1 MQRLG
6 ALFIA
11 ICMVVISAS
20 VGVILNYKFGLT
32 ILEAAPFA
40 VGVLLTLMLVHYQI
54 SRVRDRLI
62 IDEQM
67 DDLTRLKLSLTK
79 DVQDVREL
87 TEQLEQ
93 TVASRMRGEMDPIL
107 AELDLMGTLVKQLA
121 ESCAEIDERVELN
134 EERAKVLKSKMDQA
148 TKTMAQIQKSLS
160 NGALATREKLQ
171 ATKVAVADK
180 PKGDEAQSQSE
191 VTPSEPKPEPMAI
204 DDEPPALSEEEQKAS
219 TLAASRAKAEEAA
232 KALESIA
239 NLHHGQHKSTIS
251 DDEKQAVRR
260 ALAMGKME
268 LHLQPIVTL
277 PMRKPAL
284 YEMLARL
291 LDEQGEVITPDVFL
305 PVCKELNFLSLLDR
319 LAVNKAF
326 RMLRNLTDRG
336 HGMPCFCNISLES
349 MSDPDFFAHL
359 RELYEQNTD
368 LVENIILEFNLAS
381 FNSFGVL
388 EQETMQ
394 LMQSMG
400 FRFSVDQ
407 LTSLKADFDQMV
419 RSGIRFAKVAAPILT
434 HRDAGRGMDIHPADF
449 SRVLSR
455 KGLDLIVTHVET
467 ESALVGLLDYNIKLA
482 QGNHF
487 APAKPLR
494 PEETSIPA
502 SVTNAAAQ
510 AARKGRNGAAGLA
523 SRQMNATGQNI
534 PAPIVHGA
542 GGRMNEPAPMPAAP
556 TSDRTLG
563 QNPRVAQALKAMSA
577 QDGETNPTRDHFRNV
592 LAEAAGLMDPQT
604 TRPGSAERQASDT
617 PAQGQPRLQRVIR

>member
-20 VGVILNYKFGLT
+20 VGVILTYKFGLT

-93 TVASRMRGEMDPIL
+93 TVTTRMRGEMDPIL

-121 ESCAEIDERVELN
+121 ESCAELDERVELN

-160 NGALATREKLQ
+160 SGALGAREKPQ
-171 ATKVAVADK
+171 ATKVADADK
-180 PKGDEAQSQSE
+180 QQETKTQSQQE
-191 VTPSEPKPEPMAI
+191 IAQPEA
-204 DDEPPALSEEEQKAS
+204 ELEAEQPALSEEEQKAS

-239 NLHHGQHKSTIS
+239 NLHHGQHKKAVSEE
-251 DDEKQAVRR
+251 EKQAVRR

-268 LHLQPIVTL
+268 LHLQPIVSL
-277 PMRKPAL
+277 PMRKPSF
-284 YEMLARL
+284 YVMLARL
-291 LDEQGEVITPDVFL
+291 LVEQGNVITPDVFL
-305 PVCKELNFLSLLDR
+305 PVCKELNFLPLLDR
-319 LAVNKAF
+319 LAINKAF
-326 RMLRNLTDRG
+326 KMQRSLVDRG

-368 LVENIILEFNLAS
+368 LVENIILEFSLTS
-381 FNSFGVL
+381 FSSFGVL
-388 EQETMQ
+388 EEDTMQ

-407 LTSLKADFDQMV
+407 LTSLKADFDHMV

-455 KGLDLIVTHVET
+455 KGLDLVVTHVET

-494 PEETSIPA
+494 PEETSVSVPA
-502 SVTNAAAQ
+502 SVANAAAQ
-510 AARKGRNGAAGLA
+510 AARNSRNGAAGLA
-523 SRQMNATGQNI
+523 ARQLGANSQSI
-534 PAPIVHGA
+534 PAPIVHGT
-542 GGRMNEPAPMPAAP
+542 GGRMNEPAPAPAAARNE
-556 TSDRTLG
+556 RTLG

-577 QDGETNPTRDHFRNV
+577 QDGEANPTRDHFRNV
-592 LAEAAGLMDPQT
+592 LAEAAGLMEPQSG
-604 TRPGSAERQASDT
+604 RANQAERPASGAAS
-617 PAQGQPRLQRVIR
+617 PGRPRLQRVIR

>member
-20 VGVILNYKFGLT
+20 VGVILTYKFGLT

-93 TVASRMRGEMDPIL
+93 TVATRMRGEMDPIL

-121 ESCAEIDERVELN
+121 ESCAELDERVELN

-160 NGALATREKLQ
+160 NGALGAREKSQ
-171 ATKVAVADK
+171 ATKVAAADK
-180 PKGDEAQSQSE
+180 PQDTKVQLHQEMPQSDPKLEAELE
-191 VTPSEPKPEPMAI
+191 VEQ
-204 DDEPPALSEEEQKAS
+204 PALSEEEQKAS

-239 NLHHGQHKSTIS
+239 NLHHGQHKKTVT
-251 DDEKQAVRR
+251 EEEMQAVRR

-268 LHLQPIVTL
+268 LHLQPIVSL
-277 PMRKPAL
+277 PMRKPSF

-291 LDEQGEVITPDVFL
+291 LDEQGNVITPDVFL
-305 PVCKELNFLSLLDR
+305 PVCKELNFLPLLDR

-326 RMLRNLTDRG
+326 KMQRSLTDRG

-359 RELYEQNTD
+359 RELHEQNTD
-368 LVENIILEFNLAS
+368 LVENIILEFSLTS
-381 FNSFGVL
+381 FSSFGVL
-388 EQETMQ
+388 EEDTMQ

-407 LTSLKADFDQMV
+407 LTSLKADFDHMV

-455 KGLDLIVTHVET
+455 KGLDLVVTHVET
-467 ESALVGLLDYNIKLA
+467 EGVLVGLLDYNIKLA

-494 PEETSIPA
+494 PEETSVPA
-502 SVTNAAAQ
+502 SVANAAAQ

-523 SRQMNATGQNI
+523 ARQLGANGQSI
-534 PAPIVHGA
+534 PAPIVHGT
-542 GGRMNEPAPMPAAP
+542 GGRMNEPAPAP
-556 TSDRTLG
+556 VAPQNERTLG

-577 QDGETNPTRDHFRNV
+577 QEGEANPTRDHFRNV
-592 LAEAAGLMDPQT
+592 LAEAAGLMEPQSG
-604 TRPGSAERQASDT
+604 RPSQAERPASA
-617 PAQGQPRLQRVIR
+617 PVSPGQPRLQRVIR